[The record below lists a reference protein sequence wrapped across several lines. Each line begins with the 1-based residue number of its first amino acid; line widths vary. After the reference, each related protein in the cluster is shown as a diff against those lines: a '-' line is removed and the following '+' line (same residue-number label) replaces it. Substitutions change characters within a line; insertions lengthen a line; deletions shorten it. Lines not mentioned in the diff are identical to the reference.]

1 MPDWMTATLASIPAL
16 LWIYFGLG
24 IPWALAVLPRRDWR
38 NRVLVLALAFALGP
52 ALLTAWMFLLG
63 SLETPLLRFDL
74 ILAGTVVLA
83 ITGAALAWHRK
94 NSLPGT
100 NPDTEINR
108 DSGLKPTAS
117 TKNEFSR
124 WGRDE
129 KLLLALIG
137 IALVIRWVVVAY
149 WPFTAYDAL
158 WVYGYEGRLY
168 TTLGHIPSSI
178 GYYPQFL
185 PLQFTYAQLAV
196 GGISDHAARAVL
208 PFLHLGSILA
218 AYVLGERLVNRRTGL
233 FAAAIWA
240 LYPHVGEWSRFGDLE
255 IPLTFLFTLS
265 AAFFLMAWTGES
277 YRRRYA
283 LIAGVALGIGMWTKP
298 TMGAFIWGVA
308 LLVAL
313 ELARVRFDWRAWLPR
328 FRVAV
333 WAGIASIPLGAVWYV
348 RNILN
353 GHNAIDLPP
362 GYWLTQ
368 AARSGVEFGWPLLAL
383 IGGLLFAYMILARSR
398 TAHFRREMTAALL
411 GLTFILAGVLPSIL
425 GSGSLNVVEN
435 RMKLPE
441 WLAVAAGAILLGAAL
456 WQVLQRYSTPYAR
469 TLTGKITWA
478 LLLAL
483 PYFVTWFYSYS
494 YHYRLSFPIVPLLI
508 LPTAALLAHGF
519 SVERVASWRLVPQ
532 LLFGAVLVALSV
544 PGIVAPLSDPNA
556 GSDWL
561 WTDKLPD
568 DIAKYRSGNEA
579 LLAVVE
585 GLQIYKGDHPGEI
598 LHVVA
603 PGVDRLPFFF
613 PGDDIRIHTAP
624 TRLSELEG
632 VDFFVYGTPE
642 TRGAYEN
649 IPPQENQVV
658 GALGLANTGFRTSP
672 VRQAW
677 SRDDGIFRYEV
688 FELHVENRFLNPQES
703 LHDPAV
709 PVIFGDVIRFRGH
722 GIGGDTFW
730 PGRPIFL
737 QLYWESLVP
746 ATEDYM
752 VYIHLRDRE
761 DNIVASWDGPA
772 TNTGDGR
779 YYSTL
784 VWEPGEFIIDE
795 RKLRLPD
802 DMVINPYEAITY
814 STYRLV
820 VGFYSLSTESRLAVA
835 IDGQPAGDGF
845 TLDERIL
852 LLPAPPS

>member
-1 MPDWMTATLASIPAL
+1 MTATLASVPAL
-16 LWIYFGLG
+16 LWIYIGSG
-24 IPWALAVLPRRDWR
+24 IPWALVVLPRSDWR

-74 ILAGTVVLA
+74 ILAGTIVLA
-83 ITGAALAWHRK
+83 FIGAALVWRK
-94 NSLPGT
+94 KDSPGH
-100 NPDTEINR
+100 PQ
-108 DSGLKPTAS
+108 TAAKQGS
-117 TKNEFSR
+117 TR

-129 KLLLALIG
+129 KLLIGLIG
-137 IALVIRWVVVAY
+137 FALVIRWLVVAY

-168 TTLGHIPSSI
+168 TTLGHIPNNI
-178 GYYPQFL
+178 GYYPQLL

-233 FAAAIWA
+233 LLAAIWA

-255 IPLTFLFTLS
+255 IPLAFLFTLS
-265 AAFFLMAWTGES
+265 AAFFLMAWTGNEH
-277 YRRRYA
+277 RRRYA
-283 LIAGVALGIGMWTKP
+283 LIAGVVLGIGMWTKP

-313 ELARVRFDWRAWLPR
+313 ELVRVRFDWCAWLPR
-328 FRVAV
+328 FRVAA
-333 WAGIASIPLGAVWYV
+333 WAGIASIPLGAVWYI
-348 RNILN
+348 RNILT

-362 GYWLTQ
+362 SYWLTQ

-383 IGGLLFAYMILARSR
+383 IIGLLFAYMTLARSH
-398 TAHFRREMTAALL
+398 AANFRRGISAVLL
-411 GLTFILAGVLPSIL
+411 GLMFILAGLLPSIL
-425 GSGSLNVVEN
+425 NSGSLGVVEN
-435 RMKLPE
+435 RMHLPE
-441 WLAVAAGAILLGAAL
+441 WLAVTAGAILLSAAL
-456 WQVLQRYSTPYAR
+456 WRLLQQHGSPYAQ
-469 TLTGKITWA
+469 TITGKVTWA

-508 LPTAALLAHGF
+508 LPTAGLLAHLFTG
-519 SVERVASWRLVPQ
+519 ERIARWRPVLQ
-532 LLFGAVLVALSV
+532 MLFGVALVLLSV
-544 PGIVAPLSDPNA
+544 PGIIAPLSDPNA

-568 DIAKYRSGNEA
+568 DMAKYRSGNEA

-585 GLQIYKGDHPGEI
+585 GLQIYKDNHPSEI

-603 PGVDRLPFFF
+603 PGIDRLPFFF
-613 PGDDIRIHTAP
+613 PGDEIRIHTAP
-624 TRLSELEG
+624 THLSELEG

-642 TRGAYEN
+642 TRGAYED

-688 FELHVENRFLNPQES
+688 FEMHVENRFLNPQES
-703 LHDPAV
+703 LHDPVV

-737 QLYWESLVP
+737 QLYWESLAP
-746 ATEDYM
+746 AADDYM

-761 DNIVASWDGPA
+761 NNTIASWDGPV

-795 RKLRLPD
+795 RKLQLPD
-802 DMVINPYEAITY
+802 EMVINPYEAITY

-820 VGFYSLSTESRLAVA
+820 IGFYSLSTEARLPVA
-835 IDGQPAGDGF
+835 IDGQPEGDGF